1 MKIGFIGLGN
11 VGGKLAGSLLRNNF
25 DLTVRDLDEN
35 LTNSLKDLGAK
46 VAKSPKELAE
56 QSDLIITSLP
66 SPEVSAEV
74 MESEDGILNGLSEKK
89 IWLEMSTTDE
99 NEVKRLGKK
108 VIEKKA
114 IPLDGPVS
122 GGCHRAA
129 TGNIAIFVGGER
141 KAFEKILPAL
151 TVMGRKILHTGELGT
166 ASVLKVI
173 TNYLAS
179 AHLVALGEAW
189 TVAKKSNLD
198 LAKTYKGIA
207 ISSGNSFVHETESQV
222 ILNGSYNI
230 NFTMDLVLKDTSLF
244 DNLAKKLNA
253 PLEISPQI
261 VEIFKDG
268 QKKYGSRAWSSMI
281 VKRMEDLNNI
291 NFPSD
296 IKKLNDEELKVLSEE
311 VRSEMI
317 DAVSKTGGHL
327 GAGLGVVELT
337 VAIHATFDTP
347 HDRLIWDV
355 GHQAYP
361 HKILTG
367 RKNKIHTI
375 RQKEGLAPFPAIS
388 ESEFDAFGVGH
399 SSTSISAALGMTI
412 GSNDKALAVIGDGAL
427 TAGMAVDANVL
438 IFERIREEIK
448 LNKGPARAIELGYEK
463 ALSAIIDANITTFI
477 TAVILFAIG
486 SGPVRG
492 FSVTLGLGIITSV
505 FTAIFVTRLLI
516 VIWFERRRP
525 RKVEV

>member
-11 VGGKLAGSLLRNNF
+11 VGGKLASSLLRNNF
-25 DLTVRDLDEN
+25 DLTVRDLDER
-35 LTNSLKDLGAK
+35 LTKPLKDLGAK

-56 QSDLIITSLP
+56 QTDLIITSLP

-74 MESEDGILNGLSEKK
+74 MEGSDGIINGLSENK

-99 NEVKRLGKK
+99 NEVKRLGEK
-108 VIEKKA
+108 VIAKKS
-114 IPLDGPVS
+114 IPMDGPVS

-151 TVMGRKILHTGELGT
+151 TVMGRKVLHTGELGS

-179 AHLVALGEAW
+179 VHLVALGEAW

-230 NFTMDLVLKDTSLF
+230 NFTMDLVLKDTGLF
-244 DNLAKKLNA
+244 DKLAKKLSA

-291 NFPSD
+291 NFRANGFP
-296 IKKLNDEELKVLSEE
+296 DELIDNEPEE
-311 VRSEMI
+311 
-317 DAVSKTGGHL
+317 K
-327 GAGLGVVELT
+327 
-337 VAIHATFDTP
+337 
-347 HDRLIWDV
+347 
-355 GHQAYP
+355 
-361 HKILTG
+361 
-367 RKNKIHTI
+367 
-375 RQKEGLAPFPAIS
+375 
-388 ESEFDAFGVGH
+388 
-399 SSTSISAALGMTI
+399 
-412 GSNDKALAVIGDGAL
+412 
-427 TAGMAVDANVL
+427 
-438 IFERIREEIK
+438 
-448 LNKGPARAIELGYEK
+448 GYE
-463 ALSAIIDANITTFI
+463 I
-477 TAVILFAIG
+477 
-486 SGPVRG
+486 
-492 FSVTLGLGIITSV
+492 
-505 FTAIFVTRLLI
+505 
-516 VIWFERRRP
+516 
-525 RKVEV
+525 

>member
-25 DLTVRDLDEN
+25 DLTVRDLDES

-46 VAKSPKELAE
+46 VAKSPKELTE
-56 QSDLIITSLP
+56 QSDLVITSLP

-74 MESEDGILNGLSEKK
+74 MEANDGIINGLSENK

-108 VIEKKA
+108 VIAKKA
-114 IPLDGPVS
+114 IPMDGPVS

-141 KAFEKILPAL
+141 EAFEKILPAL

-173 TNYLAS
+173 TNYFAS
-179 AHLVALGEAW
+179 VHLVALGEAW

-244 DNLAKKLNA
+244 NNLAKKINA

-268 QKKYGSRAWSSMI
+268 QKKYGPRAWSSMI

-291 NFPSD
+291 NFRANGFP
-296 IKKLNDEELKVLSEE
+296 EELIDNEPEE
-311 VRSEMI
+311 
-317 DAVSKTGGHL
+317 K
-327 GAGLGVVELT
+327 
-337 VAIHATFDTP
+337 
-347 HDRLIWDV
+347 
-355 GHQAYP
+355 
-361 HKILTG
+361 
-367 RKNKIHTI
+367 
-375 RQKEGLAPFPAIS
+375 
-388 ESEFDAFGVGH
+388 
-399 SSTSISAALGMTI
+399 
-412 GSNDKALAVIGDGAL
+412 
-427 TAGMAVDANVL
+427 
-438 IFERIREEIK
+438 
-448 LNKGPARAIELGYEK
+448 GYE
-463 ALSAIIDANITTFI
+463 I
-477 TAVILFAIG
+477 
-486 SGPVRG
+486 
-492 FSVTLGLGIITSV
+492 
-505 FTAIFVTRLLI
+505 
-516 VIWFERRRP
+516 
-525 RKVEV
+525 

>member
-11 VGGKLAGSLLRNNF
+11 VGGKLASSLLRNNF
-25 DLTVRDLDEN
+25 DLTVRDLDER
-35 LTNSLKDLGAK
+35 LTKPLKDLGAK
-46 VAKSPKELAE
+46 VAKSAKELAE
-56 QSDLIITSLP
+56 QTDLIITSLP

-74 MESEDGILNGLSEKK
+74 MEGSDGIINGLSENK

-99 NEVKRLGKK
+99 NEVKRLGEK
-108 VIEKKA
+108 VIAKKG
-114 IPLDGPVS
+114 IPMDGPVS

-151 TVMGRKILHTGELGT
+151 TVMGRKVLHTGELGS

-179 AHLVALGEAW
+179 VHLVALGEAW
-189 TVAKKSNLD
+189 TIAKKSNLD

-230 NFTMDLVLKDTSLF
+230 NFTMDLVLKDTGLF

-291 NFPSD
+291 NFRANGFP
-296 IKKLNDEELKVLSEE
+296 DELIDNEPEE
-311 VRSEMI
+311 
-317 DAVSKTGGHL
+317 K
-327 GAGLGVVELT
+327 
-337 VAIHATFDTP
+337 
-347 HDRLIWDV
+347 
-355 GHQAYP
+355 
-361 HKILTG
+361 
-367 RKNKIHTI
+367 
-375 RQKEGLAPFPAIS
+375 
-388 ESEFDAFGVGH
+388 
-399 SSTSISAALGMTI
+399 
-412 GSNDKALAVIGDGAL
+412 
-427 TAGMAVDANVL
+427 
-438 IFERIREEIK
+438 
-448 LNKGPARAIELGYEK
+448 GYE
-463 ALSAIIDANITTFI
+463 I
-477 TAVILFAIG
+477 
-486 SGPVRG
+486 
-492 FSVTLGLGIITSV
+492 
-505 FTAIFVTRLLI
+505 
-516 VIWFERRRP
+516 
-525 RKVEV
+525 